1 MENSDAPAA
10 VGNIPEFSVSE
21 LSFALKRE
29 IETAF
34 PRVRVRG
41 EVSQPSFPRSGHC
54 YFRLKDENAVIDG
67 VAWKGTIPRLGI
79 KIEEGLEVI
88 ATGKLTTYAGS
99 SRYQIIVDRL
109 ELAGEGALLKLLE
122 ERRKKL
128 AAEGLFD
135 NDRKREL
142 PFLPGVIGVVTSPS
156 GAVIRDILHRL
167 ADRFPRH
174 VLIWPVAVQGEK
186 AAAEVAAA
194 IAGFNKLAVGGAVPR
209 PDVLIVARG
218 GGSLEDL
225 WAFNE
230 EIVVRAAAASTIPLI
245 SAVGHE
251 TDTTLIDF
259 ASDRRAPTPTA
270 AAEMA
275 VPVRADLL
283 AETLDYGKRL
293 VGGVNRMLRES
304 AVELAGLARGLGDPR
319 RLIEERQQRLDVSG
333 ERLALATRQLVER
346 RGHAL
351 AAARLVSPTAVINAK
366 QQLLVAEVR
375 VLEGA
380 MRRYVGDTRQKIER
394 TADRLGQF
402 GERLKRSGSDMLER
416 GLQRVDQATK
426 LLESYSFHSV
436 LNRGFA
442 LVRDQDGAP
451 VLAAAGTRT
460 GDVLGIEFAD
470 GRIGARVTDAPTTAP
485 RPSAAPP
492 KRRDGGG
499 NQGSLL

>member
-1 MENSDAPAA
+1 
-10 VGNIPEFSVSE
+10 
-21 LSFALKRE
+21 
-29 IETAF
+29 
-34 PRVRVRG
+34 
-41 EVSQPSFPRSGHC
+41 
-54 YFRLKDENAVIDG
+54 
-67 VAWKGTIPRLGI
+67 
-79 KIEEGLEVI
+79 VI
-88 ATGKLTTYAGS
+88 ATGRITTYAGS
-99 SRYQIIVDRL
+99 SRYQIIIDRL

-122 ERRKKL
+122 DRRRKL

-135 NDRKREL
+135 GGRKRPL
-142 PFLPGVIGVVTSPS
+142 PFLPEVVGVVTSPS

-174 VLIWPVAVQGEK
+174 VLVWPVAVQGEK
-186 AAAEVAAA
+186 AAGEVAAA
-194 IAGFNKLAVGGAVPR
+194 IAGFNRLVREGTVPR

-251 TDTTLIDF
+251 TDTTLVDF

-275 VPVRADLL
+275 VPVRTDLL
-283 AETLDYGKRL
+283 AQTLDFGKRT
-293 VGGVNRMLRES
+293 VACMNRALRE
-304 AVELAGLARGLGDPR
+304 ANVALTGLARGLGDPL
-319 RLIEERQQRLDVSG
+319 RLIEERQQRLDVCS

-346 RGHAL
+346 RGHQL
-351 AAARLVSPTAVINAK
+351 AVARLVSPLAVINAK
-366 QQLLVAEVR
+366 QQALAGEAR

-394 TADRLGQF
+394 AAERAGQFTDRLRRCL
-402 GERLKRSGSDMLER
+402 GEMLSR
-416 GLQRVDQATK
+416 CGDRTDQLGK

-442 LVRDQDGAP
+442 LVRDQDGQP
-451 VLAAAGTRT
+451 VLTASETRAGDT
-460 GDVLGIEFAD
+460 LSIEFSD
-470 GRIGARVTDAPTTAP
+470 GRVGAKVTDGVGAASRPPSIAP
-485 RPSAAPP
+485 R
-492 KRRDGGG
+492 RRGGGNG